1 MKSCDI
7 LVYHTKKRKPD
18 EKQRMLEA
26 GYSDLPGMK
35 VVDKDVIWSHGRDL
49 AWMRPGRFMLFHERD
64 NCILPKEGRM
74 HYHTEGKLQNT
85 WHTTWIT
92 NTSVNSQS
100 LIRTV
105 YSSPYVITRDR
116 VPNLK

>member
-1 MKSCDI
+1 
-7 LVYHTKKRKPD
+7 
-18 EKQRMLEA
+18 
-26 GYSDLPGMK
+26 
-35 VVDKDVIWSHGRDL
+35 
-49 AWMRPGRFMLFHERD
+49 
-64 NCILPKEGRM
+64 M